1 MWILTFSYFDCT
13 FAMSGEFEGTV
24 IWVNS
29 NFYSASKKNALLVCA
44 DRHEILHGPPSFEL
58 IGKLNETKMG
68 KI

>member
-1 MWILTFSYFDCT
+1 
-13 FAMSGEFEGTV
+13 MSGEFEGTV

-58 IGKLNETKMG
+58 IGKLVNETKMG